1 MFYTLTKNLKKFIK
15 TLILYRLIRLIK
27 TMHYCFQRMSQSYLY
42 TMNENPALEWNKLGN
57 GSSLDPYFS
66 TSSVLTK

>member
-1 MFYTLTKNLKKFIK
+1 
-15 TLILYRLIRLIK
+15 
-27 TMHYCFQRMSQSYLY
+27 MSQSYLY

-66 TSSVLTK
+66 TSPVLTKYVIRNCTCDMFAILLF